1 MPLRDL
7 AFWRTDEEKFADLV
21 RRSLIAAG
29 EFRTVLFDKSAFA
42 LRFGTS
48 EKENRPEVVYLRNF
62 FTAYIR
68 LPKEKQAQE
77 LEHIIA
83 SFAEGR
89 EPMPRSFASVADR
102 LLPQVRPMTEFGIWS
117 LLGRLEGNRLEEMPF
132 RQLTPAVAAWLVYDG
147 DYNTRRITSPQLAK
161 WGVAFD
167 DAFDV
172 ALTNL
177 RRRSEK
183 AFVALAPG
191 LYCSDWADTCDTSRV
206 LLTDIVAAL
215 PVRGAPVAM
224 MPNRD
229 ALLVSGAQDQ
239 EGLRSMVRSARKVLT
254 DPRPLGANALLL
266 EAGVWHDYVPN
277 TAEQSGIELMELQE
291 EQASMYC
298 ADQKDLLDKVHKMTG
313 EDIFVASHKIRRE
326 SPSGHFID
334 SVSTWTEGVDTL
346 LPKARSVILLQPK
359 NQRIIIGCWDTVA
372 AVAGEL
378 LAPMGW
384 WPERFHVL
392 RHPTEAQIE
401 KLIATPGV
409 EVRPLRGQAR

>member
-7 AFWRTDEEKFADLV
+7 AFWRSDKEKFADLV
-21 RRSLIAAG
+21 RRGLIAAG
-29 EFRTVLFDKSAFA
+29 ECRTVRFDKSAFA
-42 LRFGTS
+42 LRLGTS
-48 EKENRPEVVYLRNF
+48 ENEDRPEVVYLQNF
-62 FTAYIR
+62 FITYTR
-68 LPKEKQAQE
+68 LPKEKQAPE

-83 SFAEGR
+83 SFAESR
-89 EPMPRSFASVADR
+89 EPMPRSFAAVADR
-102 LLPQVRPMTEFGIWS
+102 LLPQVRPMTEFGIWR
-117 LLGRLEGNRLEEMPF
+117 LLGQLEGNRLEEMPI

-147 DYNTRRITSPQLAK
+147 DHNTRRITSSQLAK
-161 WGVAFD
+161 WCVTFD

-183 AFVALAPG
+183 AFVALTPG

-206 LLTDIVAAL
+206 LLTDIIAAL

-229 ALLVSGAQDQ
+229 VLLVSGAQDQ
-239 EGLRSMVRSARKVLT
+239 EGLRNMVRSARKVLA

-291 EQASMYC
+291 EQASMCY
-298 ADQKDLLDKVHKMTG
+298 ADQKDLLDKVHEVTG

-334 SVSTWTEGVDTL
+334 SIATWTEGVDTL
-346 LPKARSVILLQPK
+346 LPRAKTLVLLQPK
-359 NQRIIIGCWDTVA
+359 CLFEEFLNHMKH
-372 AVAGEL
+372 L
-378 LAPMGW
+378 
-384 WPERFHVL
+384 
-392 RHPTEAQIE
+392 
-401 KLIATPGV
+401 
-409 EVRPLRGQAR
+409 